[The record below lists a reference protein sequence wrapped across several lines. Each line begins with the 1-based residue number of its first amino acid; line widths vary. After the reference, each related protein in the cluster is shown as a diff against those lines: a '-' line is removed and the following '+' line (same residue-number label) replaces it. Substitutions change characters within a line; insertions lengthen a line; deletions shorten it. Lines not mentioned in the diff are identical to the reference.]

1 LFETGIP
8 LLKERLQQLPDADNV
23 SILQF
28 FSYLSFI
35 FRSNLKQRLFFISW
49 QIHIMAILIFLF
61 PNFLSLLSGSYCIS
75 RWWCLEAIPQAVRQL
90 FSGWSPLSTNDR
102 YIQFLVNL
110 FIVVWIFG
118 VAGCMYKG
126 TWRWQEDSSAQGRT
140 CFWSSCS
147 NCWWFGSIW
156 RHLDWVS
163 GQLWIS
169 ELYAYQL
176 MCIFNAT

>member
-49 QIHIMAILIFLF
+49 QIQILAILIVLF

-75 RWWCLEAIPQAVRQL
+75 R
-90 FSGWSPLSTNDR
+90 
-102 YIQFLVNL
+102 
-110 FIVVWIFG
+110 
-118 VAGCMYKG
+118 
-126 TWRWQEDSSAQGRT
+126 
-140 CFWSSCS
+140 
-147 NCWWFGSIW
+147 
-156 RHLDWVS
+156 
-163 GQLWIS
+163 
-169 ELYAYQL
+169 
-176 MCIFNAT
+176 